1 MKTIRLFLS
10 RLLGIYSRF
19 RKYIGYSVIIITGLL
34 FYLYIKGHPEIL
46 DSLKSIPLW
55 LIPVVLFFY
64 TMILLTNI
72 VITVVT
78 IKMCDKTYGLKDSLQ
93 LTIYSTLINFFGPLQ
108 SGPGFRA
115 VYLKKKINLG
125 IKEYT
130 KATLVYYLFFAI
142 ISLVFL
148 FGLKYKL
155 LTLVGVIVASC
166 LVYKALKKV
175 FHHISMGLIGLIF
188 IATLLQICAVTL
200 LYFAE
205 LKSLGY
211 HFGLS
216 QILAYTGAANLALFV
231 ALTPAAIGIRES
243 FLLLSSSIHNIPAAA
258 IVSAGLVDRAIYLIF
273 LVILFAVSSLW
284 HVSSKLNQSSLKT

>member
-1 MKTIRLFLS
+1 MKSLKTVLS
-10 RLLGIYSRF
+10 KLLSAYKKS
-19 RKYIGYSVIIITGLL
+19 RKYLGYAVIIITALL
-34 FYLYIKGHPEIL
+34 FYIYIKGHPEVT
-46 DSLKSIPLW
+46 DSLRSIPFW
-55 LIPVVLFFY
+55 LIPVVLLFY

-72 VITVVT
+72 VITVTT
-78 IKMCDKTYGLKDSLQ
+78 IKMCEKTYSLKDSLQ

-115 VYLKKKINLG
+115 VYLKKKINLS

-148 FGLKYKL
+148 FGMKYKL
-155 LTLVGVIVASC
+155 LTLAGVIVATY
-166 LVYKALKKV
+166 LVHKALKKV
-175 FHHISMGLIGLIF
+175 FSRISPNLLIIIF
-188 IATLLQICAVTL
+188 LATLVQIASVTI
-200 LYFAE
+200 LYYAE

-211 HFGLS
+211 SFGLA

-243 FLLLSSSIHNIPAAA
+243 FLLLSSSIHGIPAAA
-258 IVSAGLVDRAIYLIF
+258 IVSAGLVDRAIYFIF
-273 LVILFAVSSLW
+273 LIILFAISSLW
-284 HVSSKLNQSSLKT
+284 HIQSKLNPAGRKA